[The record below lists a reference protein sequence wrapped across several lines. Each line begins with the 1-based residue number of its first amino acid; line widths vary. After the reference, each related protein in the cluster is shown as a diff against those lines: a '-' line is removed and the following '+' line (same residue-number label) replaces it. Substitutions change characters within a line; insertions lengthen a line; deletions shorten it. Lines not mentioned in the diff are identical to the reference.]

1 MTTPDPLQP
10 ELERLRSLLKPDR
23 ATFVERQAFHEHH
36 VRAFVDQVRS
46 SVRLA
51 LEQEGAAE
59 VASMWM
65 DDARR
70 MLSQWIVL
78 PSEVGGAAH
87 PSGSS
92 DAERQLQAELA
103 ATLTAQAAEPSEV
116 EVEDHATEMVQLL
129 LSNWFSLLEH
139 ALQGQDVGLLALDF
153 DALPPQ
159 ARPGAVLA
167 GCEAFALPPLA
178 AAKALRA
185 YQHSLA
191 REGVVVTLSPTLHLL
206 RMRNEWQ
213 VASSHQLALASLR
226 QQETIR
232 EQATAHRWRFEPVM
246 QMLRPWALARPLDLL
261 GARALAAPSLT
272 LADEQRIAMAAV
284 CHVLGTADD
293 FLPTRA
299 TAMSPALLH
308 DLAEQV
314 LTDLGAAALDRAGVS
329 AGAER
334 PMRELQAKLLSAQSA
349 IDSMPDTASLYRIV
363 LSTTG
368 IALAAGSTHVESPG
382 VELALHGEAEE
393 LLFSCSVDAARQALA
408 DPATEILGQQI
419 RAATGVESSG
429 YGYFHT
435 L

>member
-23 ATFVERQAFHEHH
+23 AAFVERQTLHEQH
-36 VRAFVDQVRS
+36 VRTFVDQVRS

-59 VASMWM
+59 VASLWM

-78 PSEVGGAAH
+78 PSEVGKAAH
-87 PSGSS
+87 PPGSR
-92 DAERQLQAELA
+92 DAERLLQAELA
-103 ATLTAQAAEPSEV
+103 ATLTTQAAEPSEV
-116 EVEDHATEMVQLL
+116 EVEDHATELVQLL

-139 ALQGQDVGLLALDF
+139 ALQDEDVGLLALDF

-159 ARPGAVLA
+159 AQPGAVLA

-185 YQHSLA
+185 YQRSLA
-191 REGVVVTLSPTLHLL
+191 QEGVVVTLSPTLHLL

-232 EQATAHRWRFEPVM
+232 EEATAHRWRFEPVM

-261 GARALAAPSLT
+261 GARALAAASLT

-284 CHVLGTADD
+284 CHVLGNVSD
-293 FLPTRA
+293 FLPTHA
-299 TAMSPALLH
+299 TAMARPLLH

-314 LTDLGAAALDRAGVS
+314 LTDLGAAAVDS
-329 AGAER
+329 AGMSAAAEM
-334 PMRELQAKLLSAQSA
+334 PMRGLQSKLLTAQCDF
-349 IDSMPDTASLYRIV
+349 DSMPDTASLYRIV

-368 IALAAGSTHVESPG
+368 IALAAGSTHVQSAEVES
-382 VELALHGEAEE
+382 ALHGEAEE
-393 LLFSCSVDAARQALA
+393 LLFNFSVDATRQALA
-408 DPATEILGQQI
+408 DPGTEILGQQI
-419 RAATGVESSG
+419 REATGMESFG
-429 YGYFHT
+429 YGDFRA

>member
-191 REGVVVTLSPTLHLL
+191 REGVVLTLSPTLHLL

-232 EQATAHRWRFEPVM
+232 EQPTAHRWQFEPVM
-246 QMLRPWALARPLDLL
+246 Q
-261 GARALAAPSLT
+261 S
-272 LADEQRIAMAAV
+272 
-284 CHVLGTADD
+284 
-293 FLPTRA
+293 
-299 TAMSPALLH
+299 
-308 DLAEQV
+308 
-314 LTDLGAAALDRAGVS
+314 AAALGV
-329 AGAER
+329 GA
-334 PMRELQAKLLSAQSA
+334 P
-349 IDSMPDTASLYRIV
+349 V
-363 LSTTG
+363 
-368 IALAAGSTHVESPG
+368 GSTWCACTRRPI
-382 VELALHGEAEE
+382 A
-393 LLFSCSVDAARQALA
+393 DARRRAAHRQGRCVPRFRNRRRFLA
-408 DPATEILGQQI
+408 DARDGNVT
-419 RAATGVESSG
+419 RASP
-429 YGYFHT
+429 
-435 L
+435 